1 MKKQESKLT
10 KAQVKDLSKRLND
23 EVIKFKKA
31 LTKLEKDV
39 DMMQRGDG
47 VTAFWNGK
55 SACDWTKSCLA
66 HIDHDKVLLDH
77 LEKCSDY
84 LTATINGGSSL

>member
-1 MKKQESKLT
+1 MKKQENKLT

-23 EVIKFKKA
+23 EVLKFKKA

-47 VTAFWNGK
+47 ITPFWNGK

-84 LTATINGGSSL
+84 LTATVNGGSSL

>member
-47 VTAFWNGK
+47 VTPFWNGK

>member
-1 MKKQESKLT
+1 MLQK
-10 KAQVKDLSKRLND
+10 
-23 EVIKFKKA
+23 
-31 LTKLEKDV
+31 
-39 DMMQRGDG
+39 GDG
-47 VTAFWNGK
+47 NNPFWNGK

-66 HIDHDKVLLDH
+66 HIDHDKVLLSH